1 MNKNILYQSSVIRKA
16 QVSLANRFIVLKF
29 TWFYG
34 TVQIRSPKSSQFSL
48 SGAQGAQMLNIDL

>member
-29 TWFYG
+29 TYVILWNS
-34 TVQIRSPKSSQFSL
+34 TNSQS
-48 SGAQGAQMLNIDL
+48 